1 MVGVLRMR
9 YTKIEELKKIHA
21 DLNKKKDLTKE
32 EKVTKLTI
40 KDKIFQLEQ
49 QFAEEHWST

>member
-1 MVGVLRMR
+1 MR